1 MNHYHTVSPNF
12 RIYLLLHAVLIVIGG
27 VETLVGHAW
36 IVNSLLLRGTKTSCR
51 TPLLV
56 ANELHCTVRVGLE
69 YKTMY
74 VTTTTT
80 TTTIPTAITIL
91 ILRRGR
97 RSTHR

>member
-56 ANELHCTVRVGLE
+56 AEMNYTVRFVLDWNT
-69 YKTMY
+69 KRCMSRLLLLFL
-74 VTTTTT
+74 
-80 TTTIPTAITIL
+80 PL
-91 ILRRGR
+91 
-97 RSTHR
+97 